1 MTYDN
6 RITHCVLYIKD
17 HGYVMNKPKG
27 CNEYNFTQFLQH
39 ARVYHSIGGAKC
51 SADYVL
57 ASIEHESWESSL
69 FNIIPVFLQEF
80 K

>member
-6 RITHCVLYIKD
+6 RITHCVLYVKD

-27 CNEYNFTQFLQH
+27 CNEYNFTQSLQH
-39 ARVYHSIGGAKC
+39 ARVYPSLGAAKC

-57 ASIEHESWESSL
+57 VSIGHKSYESNL
-69 FNIIPVFLQEF
+69 YCVIPVFLQEF